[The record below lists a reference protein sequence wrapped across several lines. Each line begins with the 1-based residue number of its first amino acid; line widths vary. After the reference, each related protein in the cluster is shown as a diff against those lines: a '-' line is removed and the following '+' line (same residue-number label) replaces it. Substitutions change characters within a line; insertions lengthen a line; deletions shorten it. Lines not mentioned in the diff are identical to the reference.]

1 MYPAEILIVDDE
13 ADIRDLIA
21 GILEDEGYHPRLAA
35 NAEEALQEMENR
47 QPALVVLDVWL
58 KASGMDGLQ
67 ILDEIKRNHPDT
79 PVIMISG
86 HATIDIAVQATKAG
100 AYDFI
105 VKPFKSARLLLA
117 ITHALSAAKLN
128 LDNRELSALAGYSK
142 PELIGTSPASE
153 ALGKRI
159 AFMAQHDQ
167 PVFVQGPAGSGKSV
181 VARLIH
187 DQSIRQ
193 KAPFV
198 RVNCGHID
206 AALVDSTLFGV
217 EANIQRPRH
226 VGLIEQAHGGTLFL
240 DGISELSLSGQKS
253 LLRFIHQGFFQRVG
267 GTAKITVNVRLIA
280 STSLESGQLA
290 ASDDQPDL
298 LLPSLQKFFSAQLV
312 SVPAFDDRRDDMAA
326 LAQYFIAR
334 ACAMRGRVVPRLSG
348 GAITLV
354 QDHDWPGNAWEL
366 QSVIEQ
372 ALLASDPGQK
382 VLTADQLE
390 SAMRHKTAAI
400 APADQGEAPV
410 EDREE
415 DKLENF
421 FDQPLKKAR
430 EDFEKA
436 YLAHHLERCQHNVQ
450 RTAREIGMDRASLH
464 RKLKSLGL
472 MSSDGSAEEDV

>member
-21 GILEDEGYHPRLAA
+21 GILEDEGYRPRLAA

-142 PELIGTSPASE
+142 PELIGTSPATE

-159 AFMAQHDQ
+159 AFMANHEQA
-167 PVFVQGPAGSGKSV
+167 VFVQGPAGSGKSV

-187 DQSIRQ
+187 DQSARQ
-193 KAPFV
+193 KGPFV

-240 DGISELSLSGQKS
+240 DGISDLSLSGQKS
-253 LLRFIHQGFFQRVG
+253 LLRFINQGFFQRVG
-267 GTAKITVNVRLIA
+267 GAAKITVNVRLIA
-280 STSLESGQLA
+280 STSLESDQLA
-290 ASDDQPDL
+290 ASDDLSGQ

-312 SVPAFDDRRDDMAA
+312 SVPAFADRRDDMAA
-326 LAQYFIAR
+326 LAHYFIAR

-366 QSVIEQ
+366 QSVVEQ

-390 SAMRHKTAAI
+390 NAMRNKAATI
-400 APADQGEAPV
+400 DPADQEEAG
-410 EDREE
+410 
-415 DKLENF
+415 LESF

-430 EDFEKA
+430 EVFEKA
-436 YLAHHLERCQHNVQ
+436 YLAHHLDRCQHNVQ

-472 MSSDGSAEEDV
+472 MSSDSSAGEDE

>member
-128 LDNRELSALAGYSK
+128 LDNRELSALAGYAK
-142 PELIGTSPASE
+142 PELIGTSLASE
-153 ALGKRI
+153 TLGKRLS
-159 AFMAQHDQ
+159 FMAQHDQ

-181 VARLIH
+181 MARLIH
-187 DQSIRQ
+187 DQSARQ

-240 DGISELSLSGQKS
+240 DDITALPLSGQKS
-253 LLRFIHQGFFQRVG
+253 LLRFFQQGFFQRVG

-280 STSLESGQLA
+280 STSLEASQLA
-290 ASDDQPDL
+290 GSDDLPP
-298 LLPSLQKFFSAQLV
+298 LLPALQKFFSAQLV
-312 SVPAFDDRRDDMAA
+312 SVPAFGARRDDMAA

-334 ACAMRGRVVPRLSG
+334 ACAMRGRVAPRLSG

-372 ALLASDPGQK
+372 ALLASDPTQK

-390 SAMRHKTAAI
+390 NAMRHKTAL
-400 APADQGEAPV
+400 ADQQEAGE
-410 EDREE
+410 ENT
-415 DKLENF
+415 LENF
-421 FDQPLKKAR
+421 FDPPLKKAR
-430 EDFEKA
+430 EDFERA
-436 YLAHHLERCQHNVQ
+436 YLAHRLEQCKHNVQ

-464 RKLKSLGL
+464 RKLKALGL
-472 MSSDGSAEEDV
+472 MSSDSASEEDV